1 MTNERIVK
9 ALRAAAQALDPTVG
23 STLSAGG
30 EVVLSLVQNGSRPF
44 NKDTID
50 ILHGLQTDL
59 GDGDFGRSNAITV
72 RQQNGSGIINRIDEK
87 KGFKRETVVVLSCP
101 PGMEKAV
108 FEAAKNAL
116 ENDAPA
122 SNFTVT
128 LLPKYRKAQ
137 TVTAALQGKPVKAA
151 SGGQIFIGLVQ
162 APALGEW
169 LEPSSDE
176 DELQEQI
183 DAIVAKAKK
192 RLPDAEE
199 WMVSDY
205 DEFPNLGEY
214 PGVAAL
220 AKVAGLLEDHD
231 AEIVQAAFEESHDAD
246 DAAKMLKD
254 GYAVYDSE
262 EEYGQ
267 LLVDDLSQDNIKN
280 IEWYIDMD
288 MLARDLRHDV
298 NIVYVNGAPFAFH
311 G

>member
-9 ALRAAAQALDPTVG
+9 ALRAAAQALDP
-23 STLSAGG
+23 STKVS
-30 EVVLSLVQNGSRPF
+30 
-44 NKDTID
+44 K
-50 ILHGLQTDL
+50 
-59 GDGDFGRSNAITV
+59 
-72 RQQNGSGIINRIDEK
+72 
-87 KGFKRETVVVLSCP
+87 
-101 PGMEKAV
+101 
-108 FEAAKNAL
+108 
-116 ENDAPA
+116 
-122 SNFTVT
+122 
-128 LLPKYRKAQ
+128 
-137 TVTAALQGKPVKAA
+137 GKPVKAA